1 VPHAVKQERLA
12 DLQQRLT
19 HYAQLIS
26 RRMVGTVQR
35 VLVEGP
41 SRKDSAELS
50 GRTQNNRVVNFAAP
64 QEMVGDFVDIHVTA
78 ALPNS
83 LRGELIDARLART
96 A

>member
-1 VPHAVKQERLA
+1 VKQERLA
-12 DLQQRLT
+12 DLQQRVT

-26 RRMVGTVQR
+26 RHMVGTVQR

-41 SRKDSAELS
+41 SRKDPGELS
-50 GRTQNNRVVNFAAP
+50 GRTENNRVVNFAAP
-64 QEMVGDFVDIHVTA
+64 MEMVGDFVDIRVTA

-83 LRGELIDARLART
+83 LRGELIDATLARS